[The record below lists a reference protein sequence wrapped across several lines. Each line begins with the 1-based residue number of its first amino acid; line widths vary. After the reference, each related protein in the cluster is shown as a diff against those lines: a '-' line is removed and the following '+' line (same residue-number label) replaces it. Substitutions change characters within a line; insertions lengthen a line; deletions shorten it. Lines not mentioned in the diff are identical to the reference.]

1 MSSPTSSSPAPTP
14 PTAPTAL
21 HRTLKPRSVAY
32 VGVSE
37 ASPYAHSVRRTLSGS
52 TETLFVHPKFDTL
65 FGRPSV
71 PDLTEL
77 AQPVDVV
84 FSAVSAARTVTVV
97 EQAAAIGA
105 GGVVTI
111 AGGFAESGEE
121 GTLLQARMADIAR
134 AAGLPVVGPNGVGV
148 INVPDEVNMTM
159 LAPFERR
166 PGGLSAVT
174 HSGAMIEAIGAAGHR
189 PGGVGLNLLI
199 SAGNEAVT
207 DLADYLDFL
216 VDDDRTTVIALAL
229 EKIRRP
235 EAFFA
240 AAARALA
247 AGKPIVAVKM
257 GRSAR
262 ARKMAASH
270 TGSLVGDA
278 WVYETAL
285 RQAGIQLANDIE
297 ELVDRVQFLEQ
308 LPRQRWTEVRGL
320 AVLTATGGFAQL
332 ASDLAED
339 IGVDIP
345 ALEQLQPLA
354 DTVPGRPLPN
364 PLDATGFADSI
375 PGLWE
380 SIVDGYAAEP
390 AVDALLFTSQHAD
403 WDIMNRRMADVFAA
417 AGSRLPGK
425 PFVVA
430 PLAGTA
436 GTWLE
441 DHRACEVAVGNGLLG
456 CLRGLHTMGRFV
468 RAHRRGQQVRP
479 AATVPALPVPEGAV
493 HDIPEGRMLSFAA
506 TMRLLADSGVPVARW
521 AVFDGAVAHPGFPGP
536 YVVKLADVAHRT
548 EHSAVRLNVPD
559 DGLADATAELREIA
573 RRDGLPATVAVQEMV
588 AGHGEAF
595 IGVQGA
601 SELGPL
607 TAFGLGGVFVEL
619 LKQVGGR
626 LAPFDETTA
635 RELIGEFDATGV
647 LDGFRG
653 APAWDR
659 ARLADVLRAAGDL
672 AAGGRDWIDSLDINP
687 LVITADGPVAVD
699 GLCLLRTA

>member
-1 MSSPTSSSPAPTP
+1 MTR
-14 PTAPTAL
+14 TAL
-21 HRTLKPRSVAY
+21 HRTLKPKSVAF

-37 ASPYAHSVRRTLSGS
+37 SSPYAHSVVRTLTGH

-65 FGRPSV
+65 FGHPSV
-71 PDLTEL
+71 PSLAEL
-77 AQPVDVV
+77 DRPVDVV
-84 FSAVSAARTVTVV
+84 FSAVSAARTVAVV
-97 EQAAAIGA
+97 EQAVAIGA

-121 GTLLQARMADIAR
+121 GVRLQWRMAEIAR
-134 AAGLPVVGPNGVGV
+134 AANLPVVGPNGVGM
-148 INVPDEVNMTM
+148 INVPDEVNLTM

-174 HSGAMIEAIGAAGHR
+174 HSGAMIEAIGAAGRR

-216 VDDDRTTVIALAL
+216 VEDERTRVIALAL

-235 EAFFA
+235 ELFFA
-240 AAARALA
+240 AAARALE
-247 AGKPIVAVKM
+247 AGKPIVALKL

-270 TGSLVGDA
+270 TGTLVGDSR
-278 WVYETAL
+278 VYEIAL
-285 RQAGIQLANDIE
+285 RQAGIQLAHDID
-297 ELVDRVQFLEQ
+297 ELVDRTQFLEQ

-339 IGVDIP
+339 TEVDIP
-345 ALEQLQPLA
+345 ALDGLRPIA
-354 DTVPGRPLPN
+354 DTVPGKPLPN

-380 SIVDGYAAEP
+380 SIVTGYAAEP
-390 AVDALLFTSQHAD
+390 EVDALLFASQHAD
-403 WDIMNRRMADVFAA
+403 WDIMNRRMADVFADSA
-417 AGSRLPGK
+417 AGAPGK
-425 PFVVA
+425 PFVLA
-430 PLAGTA
+430 PLAGIA

-441 DHRACEVAVGNGLLG
+441 EHRERDVAVGNGLLG
-456 CLRGLHTMGRFV
+456 CLRGLNTMGRFV
-468 RAHRRGQQVRP
+468 RAQRHGHLVSP
-479 AATVPALPVPEGAV
+479 ASAVPALPAPEGTV
-493 HDIPEGRMLSFAA
+493 HEIAEGRMLSFAA
-506 TMRLLADSGVPVARW
+506 TMRLLTDAGIPVARW
-521 AVFDGAVAHPGFPGP
+521 AVFDATVTDPGFPGP

-548 EHSAVRLNVPD
+548 EHCAVRLNVSAAE
-559 DGLADATAELREIA
+559 LTAAAAELREIA
-573 RRDGLPATVAVQEMV
+573 RRDGLPATVAVQEML

-595 IGVQGA
+595 IGIQGA

-607 TAFGLGGVFVEL
+607 TLFGLGGVFVEL

-626 LAPFDETTA
+626 LAPFDEAAA
-635 RELIGEFDATGV
+635 REVIAEFDATGV

-659 ARLADVLRAAGDL
+659 DGLATVLRAAGDL
-672 AAGGRDWIDSLDINP
+672 AAAGRDWIDSLDINP

-699 GLCLLRTA
+699 GLCLLRTR

>member
-1 MSSPTSSSPAPTP
+1 MSQ
-14 PTAPTAL
+14 TAPPAATGSTSL
-21 HRTLKPRSVAY
+21 HRTLKPRSVAF

-37 ASPYAHSVRRTLSGS
+37 ASPFAHSVRRTMTGS
-52 TETLFVHPKFDTL
+52 TETLFVHPRFDKL

-77 AQPVDVV
+77 GGPVDVV

-111 AGGFAESGEE
+111 AGGFAESGAE
-121 GTLLQARMADIAR
+121 GAVLQRRMADIAR
-134 AAGLPVVGPNGVGV
+134 AAGMPVVGPNGVGV
-148 INVPDEVNMTM
+148 INVPDEVNLTM
-159 LAPFERR
+159 LAPFDRR

-174 HSGAMIEAIGAAGHR
+174 HSGAMIEAIGAAGRR

-216 VDDDRTTVIALAL
+216 AADDRTTVIALAL

-235 EAFFA
+235 EPFFA
-240 AAARALA
+240 AAARALE

-262 ARKMAASH
+262 ARRMAASH

-285 RQAGIQLANDIE
+285 RQAGIQLAYDID

-339 IGVDIP
+339 TGVDIP
-345 ALEQLQPLA
+345 ALEQLRPVA
-354 DTVPGRPLPN
+354 DAVPGKPLPN

-375 PGLWE
+375 DGLWE
-380 SIVDGYAAEP
+380 FIVDGYAAEP
-390 AVDALLFTSQHAD
+390 QVDALLFTSQHAD
-403 WDIMNRRMADVFAA
+403 WDIMNRRMADVFAERC
-417 AGSRLPGK
+417 SRLPSK

-441 DHRACEVAVGNGLLG
+441 DYRENDVAVGNGLAG
-456 CLRGLHTMGRFV
+456 CLRGLHTMGSFV
-468 RAHRRGQQVRP
+468 RAQRRGHRVGS
-479 AATVPALPVPEGAV
+479 AEGVPALPVPEGTV
-493 HDIPEGRMLSFAA
+493 HEVAGGRMLSFAA
-506 TMRLLADSGVPVARW
+506 TMKVLSDAGVPVARW
-521 AVFDGAVAHPGFPGP
+521 AVFDGAVSAPGFAGP

-548 EHSAVRLNVPD
+548 EHNAVRLKVPAD
-559 DGLADATAELREIA
+559 ELAHAAAELREIA
-573 RRDGLPATVAVQEMV
+573 LRDGLSGTVAVQEMV

-595 IGVQGA
+595 IGLQGA

-607 TAFGLGGVFVEL
+607 TVFGLGGVFVEL

-626 LAPFDETTA
+626 LAPFDEVTA
-635 RELIGEFDATGV
+635 WELIAEFDTTGV

-659 ARLADVLRAAGDL
+659 ARLADVLRAAGNL

-699 GLCLLRTA
+699 GLCLLRTT